1 MRTPHAWLT
10 PSFPNQNTLK
20 EGRKQN
26 KTTERLQNALL
37 RIQPW
42 TLHVWDRFLAKLVV
56 AEKVSLLFTKL
67 AECWSES
74 WPRQQVGLPH
84 EGEWKSCSYSPS
96 IEAEKQRYQ
105 DWPWVSAS
113 AACHTP
119 GLLPVARAFAT
130 WTFGGYW
137 FSCSRGLQPLN

>member
-1 MRTPHAWLT
+1 MWTPHAWLT

-37 RIQPW
+37 SIQPW
-42 TLHVWDRFLAKLVV
+42 TLHVCDRFLAKLVI

-67 AECWSES
+67 AACWSES

-84 EGEWKSCSYSPS
+84 EGKWKSCSYSPS
-96 IEAEKQRYQ
+96 MEAEKQRYQ
-105 DWPWVSAS
+105 DRPWVTAS
-113 AACHTP
+113 WACPTP
-119 GLLPVARAFAT
+119 SLLPVARTFT
-130 WTFGGYW
+130 MWTFSCYW
-137 FSCSRGLQPLN
+137 FSQHRGLLALS